1 MMLGT
6 RGGQKKFGDF
16 TAVDGV
22 DLTVAHGEV
31 VGLLGANGAGK
42 TTLMKMLLGLI
53 SPTAGRVELF
63 GETITPDARRRI
75 GYVPQGLGLY
85 EDLTVAENLQFVAR
99 AFGVDPP
106 QLGDLA
112 ASKDVL
118 VRELSLGL
126 RRRTAFLRRASHRPE
141 LLILDEPTSGVD
153 VDRPFRSVGHHQGHG
168 RGGRGRLVSTHHMEE
183 VDQCDR
189 LVVMAGGRVVLS
201 GTMDEIVGDSVSGTE
216 RTERFE
222 RRFAELA
229 RRVSREAGAK
239 DRDGVLER
247 VALALPSWRCEAR
260 FRRGWLRANHD
271 SGGCA

>member
-1 MMLGT
+1 MLADA
-6 RGGQKKFGDF
+6 GGVSKKFGDV

-22 DLTVAHGEV
+22 DLSVARREV

-53 SPTAGRVELF
+53 SPTAGHVQLF
-63 GETITPDARRRI
+63 GETITPNARKRI

-99 AFGVDPP
+99 AFGVDFP
-106 QLGDLA
+106 QLGDLEA
-112 ASKDVL
+112 RKDVL

-126 RRRTAFLRRASHRPE
+126 RRRTAFLGALSHRPE

-153 VDRPFRSVGHHQGHG
+153 VIARSALWDTIRDAAESGAGV
-168 RGGRGRLVSTHHMEE
+168 LVSTHHMEE

-201 GTMDEIVGDSVSGTE
+201 GTMGEIVGDSVSGTE
-216 RTERFE
+216 RTELFE
-222 RRFAELA
+222 RRFAELT
-229 RRVSREAGAK
+229 
-239 DRDGVLER
+239 
-247 VALALPSWRCEAR
+247 VA
-260 FRRGWLRANHD
+260 
-271 SGGCA
+271 

>member
-1 MMLGT
+1 MMLADA
-6 RGGQKKFGDF
+6 GGVSKAFGDF

-22 DLTVAHGEV
+22 DLTIARREV

-42 TTLMKMLLGLI
+42 TTLMRMLLGLTR
-53 SPTAGRVELF
+53 PTSGRVELF

-85 EDLTVAENLQFVAR
+85 EDLTVGENLEFIAR

-106 QLGDLA
+106 TLGDLA
-112 ASKDVL
+112 SSKDVL

-126 RRRTAFLRRASHRPE
+126 RRRTAFLGALSHHPE
-141 LLILDEPTSGVD
+141 LLVLDEPTSGVD
-153 VDRPFRSVGHHQGHG
+153 VIARSDLWETIRAAAEEGAGV
-168 RGGRGRLVSTHHMEE
+168 LVSTHHLEE

-201 GTMDEIVGDSVSGTE
+201 GTMAEIVGNTVSGTE
-216 RTERFE
+216 RIERFE

-229 RRVSREAGAK
+229 
-239 DRDGVLER
+239 
-247 VALALPSWRCEAR
+247 VA
-260 FRRGWLRANHD
+260 
-271 SGGCA
+271 

>member
-1 MMLGT
+1 MMLADA
-6 RGGQKKFGDF
+6 GGVTKKFGDF

-22 DLTVAHGEV
+22 NLTVARGEV

-53 SPTAGRVELF
+53 SPTAGRVVLF
-63 GETITPDARRRI
+63 GETITPDARKRI

-99 AFGVDPP
+99 AFGVDTPR
-106 QLGDLA
+106 LGDLEA
-112 ASKDVL
+112 RKDVL

-126 RRRTAFLRRASHRPE
+126 RRRTAFLGALSHRPE

-153 VDRPFRSVGHHQGHG
+153 VIARSALWDTIRAAADSGAGV
-168 RGGRGRLVSTHHMEE
+168 LVSTHHMEE

-189 LVVMAGGRVVLS
+189 VVVMAGGRVVLS
-201 GTMDEIVGDSVSGTE
+201 GTMDEIVGNFVSGTE

-229 RRVSREAGAK
+229 
-239 DRDGVLER
+239 
-247 VALALPSWRCEAR
+247 VA
-260 FRRGWLRANHD
+260 
-271 SGGCA
+271 